1 MEIESNSSNDS
12 SISSETNIDFNDVE
26 VSSEFFIVRST
37 PNRENQFM
45 DAIYKYLSNKE
56 DTGIYAVF
64 KPESVKGYIFVE
76 AQSLTKVVD
85 AFRGIPNSKGVLRHS
100 ISFEEI
106 EKYFD
111 REAEKIVVN
120 QRDIVE
126 VIAGPF
132 KGDRGKVTRIVPGKD
147 EIVIEPLNSP
157 VPIPITLSTDDIR
170 VVEQA
175 EEIQNEE

>member
-1 MEIESNSSNDS
+1 MEVEQNEMSESQ
-12 SISSETNIDFNDVE
+12 
-26 VSSEFFIVRST
+26 SEFFIVRST
-37 PNRENQFM
+37 PNREEQFM
-45 DAIYKYLSNKE
+45 DAIYKYLSTKE

-76 AQSLTKVVD
+76 AENLTKVVD
-85 AFRGIPNSKGVLRHS
+85 AFRGIPNSKGVLRQP
-100 ISFEEI
+100 ISFEEL

-111 REAEKIVVN
+111 KNAEKIVVN

-132 KGDRGKVTRIVPGKD
+132 KGDQGRVTRIVPGKD
-147 EIVIEPLNSP
+147 EIIIEPLNSP

-170 VVEQA
+170 VIESANDSGNNSNEA
-175 EEIQNEE
+175 EE

>member
-1 MEIESNSSNDS
+1 MEAQEQ
-12 SISSETNIDFNDVE
+12 IDEQN
-26 VSSEFFIVRST
+26 SEFFIVRST
-37 PNRENQFM
+37 PNREDQFM
-45 DAIYKYLSNKE
+45 DAIYKYLSKKE

-64 KPESVKGYIFVE
+64 KPESVKGYVFVE
-76 AQSLTKVVD
+76 AQSLTSVVD
-85 AFRGIPNSKGVLRHS
+85 AFRGIPNSKGVLRNPV
-100 ISFEEI
+100 SFEEL

-111 REAEKIVVN
+111 KDAQKVVVN

-132 KGDRGKVTRIVPGKD
+132 KGDQGRVTRIVPGKD
-147 EIVIEPLNSP
+147 EIIIEPLNSP

-175 EEIQNEE
+175 QKEEE